1 MNWILGFFGIAFL
14 VIGLIGQAFEMR
26 SIRRSDYPDEEL
38 GSPTIFTNKKNFKWY
53 AIICAGIICWFIAE
67 RS

>member
-1 MNWILGFFGIAFL
+1 VNWILGFLGIAFL
-14 VIGLIGQAFEMR
+14 VIGLVGQGFEMR
-26 SIRRSDYPDEEL
+26 NIRRIIYPDEEL

-53 AIICAGIICWFIAE
+53 AVIAAGIICWFFAE